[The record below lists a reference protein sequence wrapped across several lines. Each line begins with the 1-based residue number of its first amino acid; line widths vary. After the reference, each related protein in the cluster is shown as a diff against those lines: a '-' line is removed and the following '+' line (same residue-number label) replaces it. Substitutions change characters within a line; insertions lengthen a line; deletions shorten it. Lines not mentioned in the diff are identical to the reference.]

1 MSKMAV
7 QGFDVVYFFTANM
20 LLGKN
25 NLTEVMNDFEM
36 IQSGTGNGF
45 ENTRCFIMRQENGV
59 FMPVEK

>member
-1 MSKMAV
+1 
-7 QGFDVVYFFTANM
+7 M
-20 LLGKN
+20 LLGKK
-25 NLTEVMNDFEM
+25 NLTVVMNDFEM